1 MTTIEIV
8 STNPDILKLGIR
20 STEPTMLDLINDA
33 KDEIQILSYAVTN
46 GAEKVLHALRSA
58 LSRGVKV
65 NFVLNSE
72 EEMDFGVVL
81 SLRSLAKNYR
91 HCKIYIFDSNGT
103 QDLHAKI
110 MVSDREKA
118 VVGSSNLTARGLI
131 WNLEIGFLIEDE
143 IIWKLS
149 EVIDRIV
156 EMATPFV

>member
-1 MTTIEIV
+1 MTTIEIL

-33 KDEIQILSYAVTN
+33 RDEIQILSYAVTN
-46 GAEKVLHALRSA
+46 GADKILHALERA

-65 NFVLNSE
+65 NFVMNSK
-72 EEMDFGVVL
+72 EEMDEGVAM
-81 SLRSLAKNYR
+81 SLRSLIQNYKY
-91 HCKIYIFDSNGT
+91 CKMYIFGYNGT

-118 VVGSSNLTARGLI
+118 IVGSSNLTARGLT

-143 IIWKLS
+143 IVWKLS
-149 EVIDRIV
+149 EIIDRIV